1 MPKLNEIKPYK
12 IKMIKRITAY
22 VTASAFALGSV
33 ALYVKK
39 MKIFKTVGKEQE
51 KEQ

>member
-1 MPKLNEIKPYK
+1 MPKLNEMKPYK
-12 IKMIKRITAY
+12 IKTIKRIAAY
-22 VTASAFALGSV
+22 MTTGAFALGSV

-39 MKIFKTVGKEQE
+39 MRIFKTVGREQE